1 MDQRSQGL
9 RIIGTVSGDRPRY
22 DPDQGHWQARHLK
35 EDNQVKNRLSA
46 CLHPCRRMSDIDE
59 ETPMN
64 RLAGMTQVGITA
76 KAQDAPER
84 SGDLLSVDMAVEKGL
99 RLAKMVADVE
109 RIKLQEACG
118 RVLAEPVRSPHPQP
132 LFDNSAMDGYALRL
146 SDLGS
151 PGPWRLAVHKTV
163 AAGDS
168 GEVDAI
174 PGSVLRILTGAPVP
188 TGFDAVV
195 MQEHVERDG
204 ETIQLQRKPRPGE
217 NIRRKGEDIGRGA
230 HVLDAGM
237 GLNGP
242 QLALIASTGQAEV
255 SVRRRI
261 RVAII
266 STGSELRQPGE
277 PLEAG
282 QIYNSN
288 RFLLQAMLSEPA
300 IDLIDLGALPD
311 DPSQLARALSESATK
326 ADIVI
331 STGGVSAGDEDHM
344 PRLVREAGG
353 ELHVLKVAMKPGKP
367 VTVGTLDG
375 AVYIGL
381 PGNPVAAFVT
391 FLLIARPIIDK
402 CSGRDTTGPMTI
414 SAVSGIERPRRPW
427 RKEYLPAR
435 IVSVTELGV
444 PVVEMIGRGS
454 SAALQP
460 LAQAQGLAIIE
471 PGAEILPIGGRIEFL
486 PLR

>member
-1 MDQRSQGL
+1 
-9 RIIGTVSGDRPRY
+9 
-22 DPDQGHWQARHLK
+22 
-35 EDNQVKNRLSA
+35 
-46 CLHPCRRMSDIDE
+46 
-59 ETPMN
+59 MN
-64 RLAGMTQVGITA
+64 RLAGPIQAGITA
-76 KAQDAPER
+76 KAQDEPER
-84 SGDLLSVDMAVEKGL
+84 AGGLLSVDIAVEKGL
-99 RLAKMVADVE
+99 RLAKTVADVE
-109 RIKLQEACG
+109 QISLQQACG
-118 RVLAEPVRSPHPQP
+118 RVLAEPVASPHPQP

-146 SDLGS
+146 TDLNS
-151 PGPWRLAVHKTV
+151 PGPWRLAVRETV

-174 PGSVLRILTGAPVP
+174 PGSALRILTGAPVP

-204 ETIQLQRKPRPGE
+204 ETILLERKPRPGE
-217 NIRRKGEDIGRGA
+217 NIRRKGEDIERDA
-230 HVLDAGM
+230 HVLEAGVV
-237 GLNGP
+237 LNGP
-242 QLALIASTGQAEV
+242 QLALVASTGHAEV
-255 SVRRRI
+255 SVRRKI
-261 RVAII
+261 RVAIF

-288 RFLLQAMLSEPA
+288 RFLLQAMLSGPA
-300 IDLIDLGALPD
+300 IELIDLGALPD
-311 DPSQLARALSESATK
+311 DPGQLASALSDSATK
-326 ADIVI
+326 ADVVI
-331 STGGVSAGDEDHM
+331 STGGVSVGDEDHM

-367 VTVGTLDG
+367 VTIGTLDG

-402 CSGRDTTGPMTI
+402 CSGLDATGPMTI
-414 SAVSGIERPRRPW
+414 SAVSGVERPRRPW
-427 RKEYLPAR
+427 RKEYMPAR
-435 IVSVTELGV
+435 IASISEEGV

-471 PGAEILPIGGRIEFL
+471 PGTENLPIGGRIDFL